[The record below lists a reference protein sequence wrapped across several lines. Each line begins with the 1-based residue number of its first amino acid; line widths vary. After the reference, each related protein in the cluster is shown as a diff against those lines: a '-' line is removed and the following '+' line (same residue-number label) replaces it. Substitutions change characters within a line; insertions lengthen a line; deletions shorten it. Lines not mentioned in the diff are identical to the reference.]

1 VEKMKKYVKWIIGF
15 GILIWQI
22 PFLISFVV
30 FPLKDSNRPL
40 FESIMPVVL
49 TITVVTFSI
58 LFFKRVDKEFMK
70 EGFIVG
76 IVWFTISIVID
87 LFMFIPES
95 SMHMPLVDYIMD
107 IGLTYL
113 IILVIP
119 VGFGYMLEKR
129 IES

>member
-1 VEKMKKYVKWIIGF
+1 MKKYVKWIIGF
-15 GILIWQI
+15 GILIWLI

-119 VGFGYMLEKR
+119 VGFGYMLEKKN
-129 IES
+129 

>member
-1 VEKMKKYVKWIIGF
+1 MKKYVKWIIGF
-15 GILIWQI
+15 GILIWLI
-22 PFLISFVV
+22 SFLVSFVV
-30 FPLKDSNRPL
+30 FPLKESNRPL

-95 SMHMPLVDYIMD
+95 NMHMLLVDYIMD

-119 VGFGYMLEKR
+119 VGFGYILEKKN
-129 IES
+129 

>member
-1 VEKMKKYVKWIIGF
+1 MKKYIKWIIGF
-15 GILIWQI
+15 GILIWLI
-22 PFLISFVV
+22 PFLVSFVV

-119 VGFGYMLEKR
+119 VGFGYILEKKN
-129 IES
+129 

>member
-1 VEKMKKYVKWIIGF
+1 MKKYVKWIIGF
-15 GILIWQI
+15 GILIWLI
-22 PFLISFVV
+22 PFLVSFVV

-49 TITVVTFSI
+49 TLTVATFSI

-87 LFMFIPES
+87 LLMFIPES
-95 SMHMPLVDYIMD
+95 SMHMSLVDYIMD

-119 VGFGYMLEKR
+119 VGFGYTLEKKN
-129 IES
+129 

>member
-1 VEKMKKYVKWIIGF
+1 MKKYVKWIIGF
-15 GILIWQI
+15 GILIWLI

>member
-1 VEKMKKYVKWIIGF
+1 MKKYVKWIIGF
-15 GILIWQI
+15 GILIWLI

-30 FPLKDSNRPL
+30 FPLKESNRPL

-87 LFMFIPES
+87 LLMFIPES
-95 SMHMPLVDYIMD
+95 SMHMSLVDYIMD

-119 VGFGYMLEKR
+119 VGFGYTLEKKN
-129 IES
+129 

>member
-1 VEKMKKYVKWIIGF
+1 MKKYVKWIIGF
-15 GILIWQI
+15 GILIWLI
-22 PFLISFVV
+22 PFLVSFVV

-49 TITVVTFSI
+49 TITVVIFSI
-58 LFFKRVDKEFMK
+58 LFFKRVDREFMK
-70 EGFIVG
+70 EGFIIG
-76 IVWFTISIVID
+76 IVWFTINIVID

-95 SMHMPLVDYIMD
+95 SMHMSLVDYIMD

-119 VGFGYMLEKR
+119 VGFGYMLEKKN
-129 IES
+129 

>member
-1 VEKMKKYVKWIIGF
+1 MKKYVKWIIGF
-15 GILIWQI
+15 GILIWLI
-22 PFLISFVV
+22 PFLVSFVV

-49 TITVVTFSI
+49 TIIVVTFSI
-58 LFFKRVDKEFMK
+58 IFFKRVDKEFMK

-87 LFMFIPES
+87 LLMFIPES
-95 SMHMPLVDYIMD
+95 SMHMSLVDYIMD

-119 VGFGYMLEKR
+119 VGFGYTLEKR

>member
-1 VEKMKKYVKWIIGF
+1 MKKYVKWIIGF
-15 GILIWQI
+15 GILIWLI

-49 TITVVTFSI
+49 TITIVTFSI

-95 SMHMPLVDYIMD
+95 NMHMSLVDYIMD

-119 VGFGYMLEKR
+119 VGFGYTLEKKN
-129 IES
+129 

>member
-1 VEKMKKYVKWIIGF
+1 MRKYVKWIIGF
-15 GILIWQI
+15 GILIWLI
-22 PFLISFVV
+22 PFLVSFVV
-30 FPLKDSNRPL
+30 FPLENSNRPL

-49 TITVVTFSI
+49 TITVATFSI

-95 SMHMPLVDYIMD
+95 NMHMSLVDYIMD

-119 VGFGYMLEKR
+119 VGFGYILEKKN
-129 IES
+129 

>member
-1 VEKMKKYVKWIIGF
+1 MKKYVKWIIGF
-15 GILIWQI
+15 GILIWLI
-22 PFLISFVV
+22 PFLVSFVV

-40 FESIMPVVL
+40 FESIMPLVL

-58 LFFKRVDKEFMK
+58 LFFKRVDKEVMK

-95 SMHMPLVDYIMD
+95 SMHMSLVNYIMD

-119 VGFGYMLEKR
+119 VGFGYILEKR

>member
-1 VEKMKKYVKWIIGF
+1 MKKYVKWIIGF
-15 GILIWQI
+15 GILIWLI
-22 PFLISFVV
+22 PFLVSFVV

-58 LFFKRVDKEFMK
+58 LFFKRVDKEVMK

-95 SMHMPLVDYIMD
+95 SMHMSLVNYIMD

-119 VGFGYMLEKR
+119 VGFGYILEKR

>member
-1 VEKMKKYVKWIIGF
+1 MKKYVKWIIGF
-15 GILIWQI
+15 GILIWLI

-95 SMHMPLVDYIMD
+95 SMHMSLVDYIMD

-119 VGFGYMLEKR
+119 VGFGYTLEKKN
-129 IES
+129 

>member
-1 VEKMKKYVKWIIGF
+1 MKKYVKWIIGF
-15 GILIWQI
+15 GILIWLI
-22 PFLISFVV
+22 PFLVSFVV

-49 TITVVTFSI
+49 TITVVIFSI
-58 LFFKRVDKEFMK
+58 LFFKRVDREFNK
-70 EGFIVG
+70 EGFIIG

-95 SMHMPLVDYIMD
+95 SMHMSLVDYIMD

-119 VGFGYMLEKR
+119 VGFGYMLEKKN
-129 IES
+129 

>member
-1 VEKMKKYVKWIIGF
+1 MKKYVKWIIGF
-15 GILIWQI
+15 GILIWLI
-22 PFLISFVV
+22 SFLVSFVV

-95 SMHMPLVDYIMD
+95 NMHMPLVDYIMD

-119 VGFGYMLEKR
+119 VGFGYMLEKKN
-129 IES
+129 

>member
-1 VEKMKKYVKWIIGF
+1 MKKYVKWIICF
-15 GILIWQI
+15 GILIWLI
-22 PFLISFVV
+22 PFLVSFIV

-95 SMHMPLVDYIMD
+95 NMHMLLVDYIMD

>member
-1 VEKMKKYVKWIIGF
+1 MKKYVKWIIGF
-15 GILIWQI
+15 GILIWLI
-22 PFLISFVV
+22 PFLVSFVV

-49 TITVVTFSI
+49 TITVIIFSI

-76 IVWFTISIVID
+76 IVWFTIGIVID
-87 LFMFIPES
+87 LFIFIPES
-95 SMHMPLVDYIMD
+95 SMHMSLVDYIMD

-119 VGFGYMLEKR
+119 VGFGYMLEKKK
-129 IES
+129 

>member
-1 VEKMKKYVKWIIGF
+1 
-15 GILIWQI
+15 
-22 PFLISFVV
+22 
-30 FPLKDSNRPL
+30 
-40 FESIMPVVL
+40 MPVVL
-49 TITVVTFSI
+49 TIAVVTFSI

-113 IILVIP
+113 IILIIP
-119 VGFGYMLEKR
+119 VGFGYILEKR

>member
-1 VEKMKKYVKWIIGF
+1 MKKYVKWIIGF
-15 GILIWQI
+15 GILIWLI
-22 PFLISFVV
+22 PFLVSFVV
-30 FPLKDSNRPL
+30 LPLKDSNRPL

-49 TITVVTFSI
+49 TITVVIFSI
-58 LFFKRVDKEFMK
+58 LFFKRVDREFMK
-70 EGFIVG
+70 EGFIIG

-95 SMHMPLVDYIMD
+95 SMHMSLVDYIMD

-119 VGFGYMLEKR
+119 VGFGYTLEKKN
-129 IES
+129 

>member
-15 GILIWQI
+15 GILIWLI
-22 PFLISFVV
+22 PFLVSFVV

-49 TITVVTFSI
+49 TITVVIFSI

-70 EGFIVG
+70 EGFIIG
-76 IVWFTISIVID
+76 IVWFTISIIID

-95 SMHMPLVDYIMD
+95 SMHMSLVDYIMD

-119 VGFGYMLEKR
+119 VGFGYMLEKKN
-129 IES
+129 

>member
-1 VEKMKKYVKWIIGF
+1 MKKYVKWIIGF
-15 GILIWQI
+15 GILIWLI
-22 PFLISFVV
+22 SFLGSFVV

-95 SMHMPLVDYIMD
+95 NMHMLLVDYIMD

-119 VGFGYMLEKR
+119 VGFGYMLEKKN
-129 IES
+129 

>member
-1 VEKMKKYVKWIIGF
+1 MKKYVKWIIGF
-15 GILIWQI
+15 GILIWLI
-22 PFLISFVV
+22 PFLVSFVV

-49 TITVVTFSI
+49 TITVVIFSI

-70 EGFIVG
+70 EGFIIG
-76 IVWFTISIVID
+76 IVWFTISIIID

-95 SMHMPLVDYIMD
+95 SMHMSLVDYIMD

-119 VGFGYMLEKR
+119 VGFGYMLEKKN
-129 IES
+129 

>member
-1 VEKMKKYVKWIIGF
+1 
-15 GILIWQI
+15 
-22 PFLISFVV
+22 
-30 FPLKDSNRPL
+30 
-40 FESIMPVVL
+40 MPVVL
-49 TITVVTFSI
+49 TITVAIFSI
-58 LFFKRVDKEFMK
+58 FFFKRVDKEFMK

>member
-1 VEKMKKYVKWIIGF
+1 MKKYVKWIIGF
-15 GILIWQI
+15 GILIWLI

-30 FPLKDSNRPL
+30 FPLKESNRPL

-119 VGFGYMLEKR
+119 VGFGHMLEKR

>member
-1 VEKMKKYVKWIIGF
+1 MKKYVKWIIGF
-15 GILIWQI
+15 GILIWLI
-22 PFLISFVV
+22 PFLVSFVV
-30 FPLKDSNRPL
+30 LPLKDSNRPL

-49 TITVVTFSI
+49 TITVVIFSI
-58 LFFKRVDKEFMK
+58 LFFKRVDREFMK
-70 EGFIVG
+70 EGFIIG

-95 SMHMPLVDYIMD
+95 SMHMSLVDYIMD

-119 VGFGYMLEKR
+119 VGFGYMLEKKN
-129 IES
+129 

>member
-1 VEKMKKYVKWIIGF
+1 MKKYVKWIIGF
-15 GILIWQI
+15 GILIWLI
-22 PFLISFVV
+22 PFLVSFVV

-119 VGFGYMLEKR
+119 VGFGCILEKKN
-129 IES
+129 

>member
-1 VEKMKKYVKWIIGF
+1 MKKYIKWIIGF
-15 GILIWQI
+15 GILIWLI
-22 PFLISFVV
+22 PFLVSFVV

-119 VGFGYMLEKR
+119 VGFGCILEKKN
-129 IES
+129 

>member
-1 VEKMKKYVKWIIGF
+1 MKKYVKWIIGF
-15 GILIWQI
+15 GILIWLI
-22 PFLISFVV
+22 PFLVSFVV

-40 FESIMPVVL
+40 FESIMPVIL
-49 TITVVTFSI
+49 TITVVIFSI
-58 LFFKRVDKEFMK
+58 LFFKRVDREFMK
-70 EGFIVG
+70 EGFIIG

-95 SMHMPLVDYIMD
+95 SMHMSLVDYIMD

-119 VGFGYMLEKR
+119 VGFGYTLEKR

>member
-1 VEKMKKYVKWIIGF
+1 MKKYVKWIIGF
-15 GILIWQI
+15 GILIWLI
-22 PFLISFVV
+22 PFLVSFVV
-30 FPLKDSNRPL
+30 FPFKDSNRPL

-49 TITVVTFSI
+49 TIAVVTFSI

-95 SMHMPLVDYIMD
+95 SMHMSLVDYIMD

-119 VGFGYMLEKR
+119 VGFGYMLEKKN
-129 IES
+129 

>member
-1 VEKMKKYVKWIIGF
+1 MKKYVKWIIGF
-15 GILIWQI
+15 GILIWLI
-22 PFLISFVV
+22 PFLVSFVV

-49 TITVVTFSI
+49 TITVVIFSI

-70 EGFIVG
+70 EGFIIG

-95 SMHMPLVDYIMD
+95 SMHMSLVDYIMD

-119 VGFGYMLEKR
+119 VGFGYMLEKKN
-129 IES
+129 

>member
-1 VEKMKKYVKWIIGF
+1 MKKYVKWIIGF
-15 GILIWQI
+15 GILIWLI
-22 PFLISFVV
+22 PFLVSFVV

-49 TITVVTFSI
+49 TIIVVTFSI
-58 LFFKRVDKEFMK
+58 IFFKRVDKEFMK

-76 IVWFTISIVID
+76 ILWFTISIVID
-87 LFMFIPES
+87 LLMFIPES
-95 SMHMPLVDYIMD
+95 SMHMSLVDYIMD

-119 VGFGYMLEKR
+119 VGFGYTLEKR

>member
-1 VEKMKKYVKWIIGF
+1 MKKYVKWIICF
-15 GILIWQI
+15 GILIWLI
-22 PFLISFVV
+22 SFLVSFVV
-30 FPLKDSNRPL
+30 FPLKESNRPL

>member
-1 VEKMKKYVKWIIGF
+1 MTNIIEKSLLIGF
-15 GILIWQI
+15 GILIWLI
-22 PFLISFVV
+22 PFLVSFVV
-30 FPLKDSNRPL
+30 LPLKDSNRPL

-49 TITVVTFSI
+49 TITVVIFSI
-58 LFFKRVDKEFMK
+58 LFFKRVDREFMK
-70 EGFIVG
+70 EGFIIG

-95 SMHMPLVDYIMD
+95 SMHMSLVDYIMD

-119 VGFGYMLEKR
+119 VGFGYMLEKKN
-129 IES
+129 

>member
-1 VEKMKKYVKWIIGF
+1 MKKYVKWIIGF
-15 GILIWQI
+15 GILIWLI
-22 PFLISFVV
+22 PFLVSFVV

-49 TITVVTFSI
+49 TITVVIFSI
-58 LFFKRVDKEFMK
+58 LFFKRVDREFMK
-70 EGFIVG
+70 EGFIIG
-76 IVWFTISIVID
+76 IVWFTISIIID

-95 SMHMPLVDYIMD
+95 SMHMSLVDYIMD

-119 VGFGYMLEKR
+119 VGFGYMLEKKN
-129 IES
+129 